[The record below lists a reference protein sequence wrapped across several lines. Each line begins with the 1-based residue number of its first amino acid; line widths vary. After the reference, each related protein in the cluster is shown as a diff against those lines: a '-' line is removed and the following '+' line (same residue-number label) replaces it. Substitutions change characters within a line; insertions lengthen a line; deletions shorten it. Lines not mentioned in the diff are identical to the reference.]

1 MATPIAI
8 VGDSGTGKSTSILP
22 NPDLGIKG
30 LDPQR
35 TVIINVAEKPLPT
48 RGWRKM
54 VPEKNI
60 INTSNAAEIV
70 QWIDKIG
77 SSDKI
82 DNIVIDDAQY
92 IMAFEYFNRAK
103 ENGFGKFTEI
113 AQNLSKVI
121 FSVKRIKS
129 NINVFFMWHP
139 EESEGGKKKMKTVG
153 KLVDSALTLEGL
165 FTTILYT
172 DVANVNKQIQ
182 YRFVT
187 NHDGVYP
194 AKSPCGM
201 FPELYIKNDLG
212 AVVDCI
218 KKFDDGE

>member
-70 QWIDKIG
+70 QWIDKVG
-77 SSDKI
+77 ASDKI

-92 IMAFEYFNRAK
+92 IMAFEFFNRAK

-121 FSVKRIKS
+121 FAVKRIKA
-129 NINVFFMWHP
+129 NINVFFLWHP
-139 EESEGGKKKMKTVG
+139 EESDSGKKKMKTIG
-153 KLVDSALTLEGL
+153 KLVDSTLTLEGL

-172 DVANVNKQIQ
+172 DVTNVNKSIQ

-194 AKSPCGM
+194 SKSPCGM

-212 AVVDCI
+212 LVVDYI
-218 KKFDDGE
+218 KKFDEGE